1 MIVIIPPKRQDGDT
15 SFRKLVEYISV
26 RDGLNNNPDD
36 IIKDAPNSV
45 SSDVEVDEFNRLI
58 NYIDRSKNNRDIT
71 VTEQF
76 YDGRTRA
83 KCGIVESE
91 TNCFALDSAAAE
103 MNIVAAQSIRCK
115 QPVYHFILSW
125 QESEK
130 PSSDDIFN
138 SAKYCI
144 EQLGMA
150 DHQYVTSIHTDTD
163 NLHCHIALNRVNP
176 KTYLAQSIWNDADIL
191 QRCCRE
197 LEEKYGFKPDN
208 GSWVR
213 NNDGIL
219 VRAPFRFS
227 GAPQG
232 AAKREIFSDKESL
245 YHYAVRN
252 VRTDLT
258 TAFQN
263 NQCSW
268 EMLHRILNEKG
279 LVLREKDTGLIIG
292 DAQHP
297 DTLMVKA
304 SDIHPTLTKF
314 RLESYLG
321 QYQPAPEFSN
331 LTDPDPENWFI
342 SSVNNTYNPAYQV
355 RDRDS
360 RAEQRQVRAEARDAL
375 KIRYKDYKA
384 SWVKPEL
391 NVKERF
397 KRIASHCRVQK
408 DYVRGQYPDVLMR
421 KLLYRVA
428 EFEKMKSISALRLT
442 VKKERN
448 ELIMAGHF
456 KPLTYRCWCEQEA
469 LAGDKAALSQ
479 LRGWHY
485 REKRK
490 DKTGNVATDGISIR
504 YDDFPVD
511 TVVIDTGTHSR
522 QLKRDGTVIY
532 FRDGLAAVI
541 DGAEGIDIK
550 AGFEDYPDDSSY
562 QLAASIISSSE
573 VKQIVVSG
581 SEYSVSKLDTILYDS
596 NKLAIEQ
603 VNDNRILTSQKAV
616 EIDVND
622 YDYNISKY
630 KYSLKNNV

>member
-1 MIVIIPPKRQDGDT
+1 MIIIIPPKRQDGDT

-45 SSDVEVDEFNRLI
+45 SSDIEVQEFNRLTD
-58 NYIDRSKNNRDIT
+58 YIDRSESYPDIT

-91 TNCFALDSAAAE
+91 TNCFTLDSAAAE

-130 PSSDDIFN
+130 PSSDDVFN

-176 KTYLAQSIWNDADIL
+176 ETYLAQSIWNDADIL
-191 QRCCRE
+191 QKCCRE
-197 LEEKYGFKPDN
+197 LEEKYGFNPDN

-213 NNDGIL
+213 NNDGML

-279 LVLREKDTGLIIG
+279 LVLRERGAGLVIG

-297 DTLMVKA
+297 DSLLVKA
-304 SDIHPTLTKF
+304 SDIHSTLTKF

-342 SSVNNTYNPAYQV
+342 SSVNNTYNPEYQV

-384 SWVKPEL
+384 GWVKPDL

-442 VKKERN
+442 VRKEQN
-448 ELIMAGHF
+448 ELIKAGHF
-456 KPLTYRCWCEQEA
+456 KPLTYRGWCEQEA

-490 DKTGNVATDGISIR
+490 DKTGNVATEGIRIR

-511 TVVIDTGTHSR
+511 TAVIDTGTHSR
-522 QLKRDGTVIY
+522 QLKRDGTVVY
-532 FRDGLAAVI
+532 LRNGLTAVV
-541 DGAEGIDIK
+541 DSAEGININ
-550 AGFEDYPDDSSY
+550 AGFEDYSDDASC
-562 QLAASIISSSE
+562 QLATKIISSSE

-581 SEYSVSKLDTILYDS
+581 SQDSVNKLDAALCS
-596 NKLAIEQ
+596 ANMVSSEQ
-603 VNDNRILTSQKAV
+603 VSNEKAHTLTKV
-616 EIDVND
+616 EISDSDCNTRKYQYLVK
-622 YDYNISKY
+622 SKR
-630 KYSLKNNV
+630 